1 MISEQ
6 TARELLLLI
15 FDEGNVCS
23 YCGRRFPFSGKKK
36 YCSYNCAKKDWESRK
51 GSSSWRDSTSR
62 ENTQTATSSCFGF
75 SRDTNQAF

>member
-36 YCSYNCAKKDWESRK
+36 YCSSKCAKKDWESRK
-51 GSSSWRDSTSR
+51 ALFCYDLEQKSSL
-62 ENTQTATSSCFGF
+62 
-75 SRDTNQAF
+75 